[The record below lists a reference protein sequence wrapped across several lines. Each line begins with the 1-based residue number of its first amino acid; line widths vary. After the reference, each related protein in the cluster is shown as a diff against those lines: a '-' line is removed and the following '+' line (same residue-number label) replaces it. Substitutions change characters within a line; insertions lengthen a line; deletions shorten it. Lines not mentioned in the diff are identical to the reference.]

1 MFVIPTGVAV
11 AIFATSAGG
20 TGGVTGD
27 SDLMPKIIVG
37 IIMACVGGVVAV
49 RALFDYMAEKANK
62 NKLEAAESAAM
73 LIDGISERIEEIKKI
88 DADEYAKDNLMW
100 KLDTFIEQ
108 HVDTINL
115 QSMLKN
121 NYLQLNH
128 YQQQTRSRASW
139 SFIFAIIAM
148 LAGLGFLF
156 WGGAILFSQSQWEH
170 IVSGSALS
178 TIGGGVSAFITATFL
193 KVHKSELKQLNHYF
207 RQPVLRSYALMAVY
221 FAELIDDEE
230 LRKKSY
236 EKTINKMIELMQ
248 DDKTDGS
255 EGDDSD
261 DSENT
266 NSETVSE

>member
-1 MFVIPTGVAV
+1 MFVLATSAAV
-11 AIFATSAGG
+11 YIFATSPSSAGG
-20 TGGVTGD
+20 GFGD
-27 SDLMPKIIVG
+27 SDLMTKIITG
-37 IIMACVGGVVAV
+37 IIMTCIFGVVVVRVLFDV
-49 RALFDYMAEKANK
+49 RAENANK
-62 NKLEAAESAAM
+62 IKLEAAESAAM
-73 LIDGISERIEEIKKI
+73 LINGISERIEEIKKI

-178 TIGGGVSAFITATFL
+178 TIGGGVSAYISSTFL
-193 KVHKSELKQLNHYF
+193 KVHKGELKQLNHYF

-248 DDKTDGS
+248 ENNTIRSG
-255 EGDDSD
+255 GDDSD
-261 DSENT
+261 VIENT
-266 NSETVSE
+266 S